1 MSDDV
6 DGDVDEGK
14 FQVKNLNSKG
24 MKKKENERWSLFS
37 PLSCKIRNEIDI
49 TLLIWDILVLY

>member
-14 FQVKNLNSKG
+14 FQVKTNSKEW
-24 MKKKENERWSLFS
+24 KKENERWSLFS
-37 PLSCKIRNEIDI
+37 PLSCKIRNKTDI
-49 TLLIWDILVLY
+49 TLHIRDILVLY